1 MSRIVLYNMH
11 FLTFYWVFIKFICRI
26 HSVYDLTARHLLSAK
41 SASEN
46 RVLTKQLTATTGPN
60 TISIAP
66 RIVTGGRMKIGEA
79 SKTRR
84 TRL

>member
-1 MSRIVLYNMH
+1 MDG
-11 FLTFYWVFIKFICRI
+11 
-26 HSVYDLTARHLLSAK
+26 YDR
-41 SASEN
+41 
-46 RVLTKQLTATTGPN
+46 PDY

-84 TRL
+84 TQL